1 MADFGYTVGTTVEGE
16 GWYVRM
22 PWHLR
27 GSWYELS
34 QQLKEAA
41 SLSDGCVGLEYWDG
55 HVQFQRYLF
64 PWLLRGQPEQ
74 AAPSDITD

>member
-27 GSWYELS
+27 GSVAELIS
-34 QQLKEAA
+34 EAWA
-41 SLSDGCVGLEYWDG
+41 NGTMPEGCVGVEYWDG
-55 HVQFQRYLF
+55 HVQFERHKF
-64 PWLLRGQPEQ
+64 PWLMRGQPGQ
-74 AAPSDITD
+74 AAPFDVTD